1 MTNEA
6 PYSLTLL
13 KVIEPV
19 FDLDPHAVGYVSSGS
34 TLPFN
39 FPRRSTIRALRGGR
53 AWVKAGRDWVA
64 YRTTQPPVIVAVFYE
79 TANTPNRL

>member
-39 FPRRSTIRALRGGR
+39 FPRRSTIRTLRG
-53 AWVKAGRDWVA
+53 AGG
-64 YRTTQPPVIVAVFYE
+64 
-79 TANTPNRL
+79 LG